1 MSGPRQPPDPAVAAE
16 VRCPGCGAPV
26 TWDPASKALRC
37 ESCGART
44 EVAAEPGAGTT
55 HTLEEASHRWPD
67 RPRRPGILRLQCAEC
82 GAVVEALPGAL
93 TARCAFCGSA
103 EVAEAKDDGR
113 SFPPDAVLPFTVS
126 REAATAAYRRWL
138 GGHWLRPGGL
148 ARRSHLERLTPVYVP
163 FWAFSFGSH
172 VDWGVDVGR
181 ERAEVDVGL
190 IGASAGEMDWSRA
203 TGDLEHTRT
212 DVLAQGSTGVPEALW
227 RAIEPFPV
235 GEATPY
241 DPRFLEGFAAEHA
254 RLQPLQ
260 AWESVRDATEDLER
274 AAVEDTLPIG
284 RHRRLSMKLSYRDVA
299 FQQVLLPIW
308 VAAYRYR
315 GDAYRFL
322 VNGATG
328 EVQGK
333 LPVSRLRVA
342 AVALVVLVALAG
354 LLNAMGPAV
363 VGAARHL
370 GHVAEQ
376 ALPGS
381 HAPPPRMTPEE
392 RARAAGLTP
401 ASHATGPVHLR
412 HFDERRH
419 RSDGG
424 PPQRGTSPP
433 GGSGR

>member
-1 MSGPRQPPDPAVAAE
+1 MSDAATAVAAE

-148 ARRSHLERLTPVYVP
+148 ARRSHLESLVPVYVP
-163 FWAFSFGSH
+163 FFAFDFATHTEWGSDLGHLETDVDAGGH
-172 VDWGVDVGR
+172 VRLRVKDWRRVVGELNHR
-181 ERAEVDVGL
+181 WRG
-190 IGASAGEMDWSRA
+190 
-203 TGDLEHTRT
+203 
-212 DVLAQGSTGVPEALW
+212 VLAQGSTGIPEALW
-227 RAIEPFPV
+227 RSLEPFPV
-235 GEATPY
+235 ADAAPY
-241 DPRFLEGFAAEHA
+241 DPRFLAGFAAEGA
-254 RLQPLQ
+254 GAQPLAAWQ
-260 AWESVRDATEDLER
+260 AVRATTEARER
-274 AAVEDTLPIG
+274 EAAAAEVPEG
-284 RHRRLSMKLSYRDVA
+284 QHRNLTAKVSYRDVH
-299 FQQVLLPIW
+299 FRHVLLPVW

-315 GDAYRFL
+315 GRVFRFG

-328 EVQGK
+328 EVAGRAPRSG
-333 LPVSRLRVA
+333 LRLA
-342 AVALVVLVALAG
+342 AVALVVLALLVGGFQLLRPTLAG
-354 LLNAMGPAV
+354 LARQVAATFPAERPV
-363 VGAARHL
+363 KHQL
-370 GHVAEQ
+370 
-376 ALPGS
+376 
-381 HAPPPRMTPEE
+381 TPEE

-401 ASHATGPVHLR
+401 VHRAGGPIHLR
-412 HFDERRH
+412 HFHAPSRH
-419 RSDGG
+419 RGAA
-424 PPQRGTSPP
+424 PPPP
-433 GGSGR
+433 